1 LLRRVRRPAIEA
13 VEHLVGMQAQEQY
26 DPYLALWNRIEGFA
40 PAELAELIEERR
52 AVRGTLM
59 RGTIHLTSADDYLA
73 LRPVLQALVEQ
84 RFHTGSPFGRKLASI
99 DLDEVVALGRELVE
113 QEPRTSAELR
123 RLLGERWPDADGDS
137 LAYAI
142 SYLLPVV
149 QVPPRA
155 VWGKGGQARRTTV
168 QHWLGRDLSPSA
180 EPDELVPRY
189 LAAFGP
195 ATVMDMQSWS
205 GLTKLRDAFERVAS
219 RLHVLH
225 DDEGRELWDVP
236 NGPLTDAARPVP
248 VRLLPMYDNVVLGHA
263 DRSRIV
269 PPDAPKLA
277 WQEGGYMRAVL
288 IDGFVRAT
296 WRIEREG
303 KRSATLAVRLGPD
316 VTGDEREDVAAE
328 AERVLEFLASDARQR
343 AVDVAPA

>member
-1 LLRRVRRPAIEA
+1 MRRPAAA
-13 VEHLVGMQAQEQY
+13 VIEHLVGMQAQEQY
-26 DPYLALWNRIEGFA
+26 DPYVALWNRIEGFD
-40 PAELAELIEERR
+40 PAELAELLEERR

-59 RGTIHLTSADDYLA
+59 RGTIHLASADDYLA

-84 RFHTGSPFGRKLASI
+84 RFHTGSPFGRNLASI
-99 DLDEVVALGRELVE
+99 DLDEVVAAGRELIE
-113 QEPRTSAELR
+113 EKPRTSGELR
-123 RLLGERWPDADGDS
+123 RLLGKRWPSADGDS

-168 QHWLGRDLSPSA
+168 QHWLGREMAAST
-180 EPDELVPRY
+180 EPDEIVPRY

-195 ATVMDMQSWS
+195 ATVMDMQNWS
-205 GLTKLRDAFERVAS
+205 GLTKLREAFERVAP

-225 DDEGRELWDVP
+225 DDDGRELWDVP
-236 NGPLTDAARPVP
+236 GGPLPDETTLAP
-248 VRLLPMYDNVVLGHA
+248 VRFLPLYDNVVLGHA
-263 DRSRIV
+263 ERSRIV

-277 WQEGGYMRAVL
+277 WQKGGYMRGVL

-303 KRSATLAVRLGPD
+303 KRSATLVVRLGPD
-316 VTGDEREDVAAE
+316 VTRDERDEAEVE
-328 AERVLEFLASDARQR
+328 AERVLGFVAADATQR
-343 AVDVAPA
+343 AVDVAAA